1 MDMKDLNG
9 LVEYENIENVAR
21 TNFSG
26 RELPTRDYK
35 ETANKIKEFSK
46 EQIDTIIEKNYNW
59 LYENRNI
66 ENNIYELKN
75 SKAEKETNLVKRNN
89 LITLL
94 FEEIGNMQRKYN
106 KDVKEAWDIKESTE
120 EFYINRE
127 KWDQSQL
134 EKKDKEIENL
144 KNSIKNLEQ
153 EKQNKSGSF
162 FAKLKNMTKNK
173 GL

>member
-1 MDMKDLNG
+1 MKDLNG

-144 KNSIKNLEQ
+144 KNNIKNLEQ

>member
-1 MDMKDLNG
+1 MKDLNG

-94 FEEIGNMQRKYN
+94 FEKIGNMQRKYN

>member
-1 MDMKDLNG
+1 
-9 LVEYENIENVAR
+9 
-21 TNFSG
+21 
-26 RELPTRDYK
+26 LPTKDYK

>member
-1 MDMKDLNG
+1 MKDLNG

-26 RELPTRDYK
+26 RELPTKDYK

-46 EQIDTIIEKNYNW
+46 EQIDTIEKNYNW

-66 ENNIYELKN
+66 ENNIYELEN

-144 KNSIKNLEQ
+144 KNNIKNLEQ

>member
-1 MDMKDLNG
+1 MKDLNG

-26 RELPTRDYK
+26 RELPTKDYK

-66 ENNIYELKN
+66 ENNIYELEN

-94 FEEIGNMQRKYN
+94 FEEIDNMQRKYN

-144 KNSIKNLEQ
+144 KNNIKNLEQ

>member
-1 MDMKDLNG
+1 MKDLNG

-26 RELPTRDYK
+26 RELPTKDYK

-66 ENNIYELKN
+66 ENNIYELEN

-106 KDVKEAWDIKESTE
+106 KDVKEAGDIKESTE

-144 KNSIKNLEQ
+144 KNNIKNLEQ

>member
-1 MDMKDLNG
+1 MKDLNG

-66 ENNIYELKN
+66 ENNIYELEN

>member
-1 MDMKDLNG
+1 MKDLNG

-26 RELPTRDYK
+26 RELPTKDYK

-66 ENNIYELKN
+66 ENNIYELEN

-106 KDVKEAWDIKESTE
+106 KDVKKAWDIKESTE

-144 KNSIKNLEQ
+144 KNNIKNLEQ

>member
-1 MDMKDLNG
+1 MKDLNG

-106 KDVKEAWDIKESTE
+106 KDVKEAGDIKESTE

>member
-1 MDMKDLNG
+1 MKDLNG

-21 TNFSG
+21 TNFSE
-26 RELPTRDYK
+26 RELPTKDYK

-66 ENNIYELKN
+66 ENNIYELEN

-144 KNSIKNLEQ
+144 KNNIKNLEQ

>member
-1 MDMKDLNG
+1 MKDLNG

-26 RELPTRDYK
+26 RELPTKDYK

-66 ENNIYELKN
+66 ENNIYELEN

-144 KNSIKNLEQ
+144 KNNIKNLEQ
-153 EKQNKSGSF
+153 ETQNKSGSF

>member
-1 MDMKDLNG
+1 MKDLNG

-66 ENNIYELKN
+66 ENNIYELEN

-144 KNSIKNLEQ
+144 KNNIKNLEQ

>member
-1 MDMKDLNG
+1 MKDLNG

-26 RELPTRDYK
+26 RELPTKDYK

>member
-1 MDMKDLNG
+1 MKDLNG

-26 RELPTRDYK
+26 RELPTKDYK

-66 ENNIYELKN
+66 ENNIYELEN

-106 KDVKEAWDIKESTE
+106 KDVKEAWNIKESTE

-144 KNSIKNLEQ
+144 KNNIKNLEQ

>member
-1 MDMKDLNG
+1 MKDLNG

-26 RELPTRDYK
+26 RELPTKDYK

-66 ENNIYELKN
+66 ENNIYELEN

-106 KDVKEAWDIKESTE
+106 KDVKESTE

-144 KNSIKNLEQ
+144 KNNIKNLEQ

>member
-1 MDMKDLNG
+1 MKDLNG

-26 RELPTRDYK
+26 RELPTKDYK

-59 LYENRNI
+59 LYENRNR
-66 ENNIYELKN
+66 ENNIYELEN

-144 KNSIKNLEQ
+144 KNNIKNLEQ

>member
-1 MDMKDLNG
+1 MKDLNG

-26 RELPTRDYK
+26 RELPTKDYK

-66 ENNIYELKN
+66 ENNIYELEN

>member
-1 MDMKDLNG
+1 MKDLNG

-106 KDVKEAWDIKESTE
+106 KDVKESWDIKESTE

>member
-1 MDMKDLNG
+1 MKDLNG

-21 TNFSG
+21 TSFSG
-26 RELPTRDYK
+26 RELPTKDYK
-35 ETANKIKEFSK
+35 ETANKINEFSK
-46 EQIDTIIEKNYNW
+46 EQVDTIIEKNYNW

-66 ENNIYELKN
+66 ENNIYELEN
-75 SKAEKETNLVKRNN
+75 LSKAEKEISLVKSNN

-127 KWDQSQL
+127 KWYKGQL
-134 EKKDKEIENL
+134 EEKDKEIENL
-144 KNSIKNLEQ
+144 KNNIKNLEQ

-162 FAKLKNMTKNK
+162 FTKLKNMTKNK

>member
-1 MDMKDLNG
+1 MKDLNG

-26 RELPTRDYK
+26 RELPTKDYK

-66 ENNIYELKN
+66 ENNIYELEN

-144 KNSIKNLEQ
+144 KNNIKNLEQ

>member
-1 MDMKDLNG
+1 MKDLNG

-127 KWDQSQL
+127 KWNQSQL

>member
-1 MDMKDLNG
+1 MKDLNG

-21 TNFSG
+21 TNFSR
-26 RELPTRDYK
+26 RELPTKDYK

>member
-1 MDMKDLNG
+1 MKDLNG

-26 RELPTRDYK
+26 RELPTKDYK

-162 FAKLKNMTKNK
+162 LQN
-173 GL
+173 

>member
-1 MDMKDLNG
+1 MKDLNG

-26 RELPTRDYK
+26 RELPTKDYK
-35 ETANKIKEFSK
+35 ETANKINEFSK
-46 EQIDTIIEKNYNW
+46 EQVDTIIEKNYNW
-59 LYENRNI
+59 LYENRNL
-66 ENNIYELKN
+66 ENNIYELEN
-75 SKAEKETNLVKRNN
+75 LSKAEKEISLVKSNN

-127 KWDQSQL
+127 KWYKGQL
-134 EKKDKEIENL
+134 EEKDKEIENL
-144 KNSIKNLEQ
+144 KNNIKNLEQ

-162 FAKLKNMTKNK
+162 FTKLKNMTKNK

>member
-1 MDMKDLNG
+1 MKDLNG

-120 EFYINRE
+120 EFYINCE

>member
-1 MDMKDLNG
+1 MKDLNG

-26 RELPTRDYK
+26 RELPTKDYK
-35 ETANKIKEFSK
+35 ETA
-46 EQIDTIIEKNYNW
+46 
-59 LYENRNI
+59 
-66 ENNIYELKN
+66 NNIYELKN

>member
-1 MDMKDLNG
+1 MKDLNG

-26 RELPTRDYK
+26 RELPTKDYK

-66 ENNIYELKN
+66 ENNIYELEN

-94 FEEIGNMQRKYN
+94 FEEIGNMQRNYN

-144 KNSIKNLEQ
+144 KNNIKNLEQ

>member
-1 MDMKDLNG
+1 MKDLNG

-26 RELPTRDYK
+26 RELPTKDYK

-66 ENNIYELKN
+66 ENNIYELEN
-75 SKAEKETNLVKRNN
+75 SKAEKETNLVKRTN

-144 KNSIKNLEQ
+144 KNNIKNLEQ